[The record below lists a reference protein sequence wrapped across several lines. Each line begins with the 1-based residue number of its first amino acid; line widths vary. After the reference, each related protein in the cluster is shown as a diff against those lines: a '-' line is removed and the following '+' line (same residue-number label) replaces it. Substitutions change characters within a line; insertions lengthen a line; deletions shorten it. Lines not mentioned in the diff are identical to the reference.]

1 MAAHRPTG
9 ARLQQLR
16 LALRNLTRQRM
27 RTGVTLAAI
36 ACGVAAL
43 ILTGGFVRDIFVQL
57 SEALIH
63 SQSGH
68 LQVAARGYFAG
79 GTRTPERFLIPD
91 PVPLRERIAATRGVS
106 DTLARLGFSGL
117 LNNGRSDLAVL
128 GDGAE
133 PEREAR
139 MGTSVRMIAGHA
151 LSADDP
157 RGIVVGAGVAQA
169 LNLSVGD
176 PVTLLVNTTQGAL
189 NTGEFVLAGIFQT
202 FSKDFDDRAVRIPIA
217 AAQELLDTAGA
228 STIVIVLDRTED
240 TDRVAAELQTWV
252 DSAGLELRTWVEL
265 NDFYEKAVALY
276 KRQFGVLQLIV
287 LVMVVLSVAN
297 SINMS
302 TFERIGE
309 FGTMMALG
317 DRGDKVFRLVMTES
331 ALLGSIGAAL
341 GVALGVA
348 LALAISAVGIPMPP
362 PPNGNLGYTAT
373 IRIVP
378 SVLAMAFAVGFAA
391 TTLAA
396 LLPAYRASR
405 TPVADAL
412 RENV

>member
-1 MAAHRPTG
+1 MASD
-9 ARLQQLR
+9 ARTNAWMQELR

-27 RTGVTLAAI
+27 RTGLTLAAI

-43 ILTGGFVRDIFVQL
+43 ILTGGFVKDIFIQL
-57 SEALIH
+57 GEALIH

-68 LQVAARGYFAG
+68 LQVATRGYFAG
-79 GTRTPERFLIPD
+79 GTRTPERFLMRD
-91 PVPLRERIAATRGVS
+91 LGPLRERIAATSGVS

-117 LNNGRSDLAVL
+117 LNNGRSDLAIL

-133 PEREAR
+133 PDREAR
-139 MGTSVRMIAGHA
+139 MGTSVRMIAGQP
-151 LSADDP
+151 LSVADP

-176 PVTLLVNTTQGAL
+176 PVTLLVNTTECAL
-189 NTGEFVLAGIFQT
+189 NTGEFVLAGVFQT

-217 AAQELLDTAGA
+217 AAQELLDTPGA
-228 STIVIVLDRTED
+228 STVVVVLDRTED
-240 TDRVAAELQTWV
+240 TERVTAELQPWV
-252 DSAGLELRTWVEL
+252 ASAGLELRTWVEL

-302 TFERIGE
+302 VFERIGE

-317 DRGDKVFRLVMTES
+317 DRGARVFRLILTES
-331 ALLGSIGAAL
+331 ALLGAIGAAL

-348 LALAISAVGIPMPP
+348 LALGISAVGIPMPP

-396 LLPAYRASR
+396 LLPAYRVSR

-412 RENV
+412 RANV

>member
-1 MAAHRPTG
+1 MPADNRAS
-9 ARLQQLR
+9 AWMQEVR

-43 ILTGGFVRDIFVQL
+43 ILTGGFVKDIFIQL
-57 SEALIH
+57 GEALIH

-68 LQVAARGYFAG
+68 LQVATRGYFAG
-79 GTRTPERFLIPD
+79 GTRTPERFLIRD
-91 PVPLRERIAATRGVS
+91 PGPLRERIAATPGVS
-106 DTLARLGFSGL
+106 YTLARLGFSGL
-117 LNNGRSDLAVL
+117 LNNGRSDLAIL

-133 PEREAR
+133 PDGEVR
-139 MGTSVRMIAGHA
+139 MGTSVRMIAGRPLA
-151 LSADDP
+151 AGDP
-157 RGIVVGAGVAQA
+157 RGIIVGAGVAQA

-176 PVTLLVNTTQGAL
+176 PVTLLVNTSQGAL
-189 NTGEFVLAGIFQT
+189 NTGEFVLTGIFQT
-202 FSKDFDDRAVRIPIA
+202 FSKDFDDRAIRIPIA
-217 AAQELLDTAGA
+217 AAQELLDTPGA
-228 STIVIVLDRTED
+228 STIVVVLDQTEN
-240 TDRVAAELQTWV
+240 TDRVAAALQTWV

-302 TFERIGE
+302 VFERIGE

-317 DRGDKVFRLVMTES
+317 NRGAKVFRLVVIES

-341 GVALGVA
+341 GAAFGVSLALG
-348 LALAISAVGIPMPP
+348 ISAIGIPMPP

-378 SVLAMAFAVGFAA
+378 SVVAMAFTVGFVA

-396 LLPAYRASR
+396 IVPAFRVSR

-412 RENV
+412 RANV

>member
-1 MAAHRPTG
+1 MAAHGPTG

-57 SEALIH
+57 GEALIH

-68 LQVAARGYFAG
+68 LQVAAQGYFAG
-79 GTRTPERFLIPD
+79 GTRTPERFLIREPAS
-91 PVPLRERIAATRGVS
+91 LRERIAATRGVS

-133 PEREAR
+133 PERESR
-139 MGTSVRMIAGHA
+139 MGTSVRMIAGRA
-151 LSADDP
+151 LSKDDS

-176 PVTLLVNTTQGAL
+176 PVTLLVNTTGGAL
-189 NTGEFVLAGIFQT
+189 NTGEFVLTGIFQT
-202 FSKDFDDRAVRIPIA
+202 FSKDFDDRAIRIPIA
-217 AAQELLDTAGA
+217 AAQELLDTPGA
-228 STIVIVLDRTED
+228 STIVVMLDRTEE
-240 TDRVAAELQTWV
+240 TDRIASELQASL
-252 DSAGLELRTWVEL
+252 DNARLEFRTWVEL

-302 TFERIGE
+302 VFERIGE

-317 DRGDKVFRLVMTES
+317 DRGDKVFRLVLIES
-331 ALLGSIGAAL
+331 ALLGSVGAAL

-348 LALAISAVGIPMPP
+348 LALGISAIGIPMPP
-362 PPNGNLGYTAT
+362 PPNGNLGYTAA

>member
-1 MAAHRPTG
+1 MNG
-9 ARLQQLR
+9 LR

-43 ILTGGFVRDIFVQL
+43 ILTGGFVKDILVQL
-57 SEALIH
+57 GEALIH

-79 GTRTPERFLIPD
+79 GTRTPERFLIRD
-91 PVPLRERIAATRGVS
+91 PGPLRERIAATPGVS

-133 PEREAR
+133 PDRESR
-139 MGTSVRMIAGHA
+139 MGTSVRMVAGRP
-151 LSADDP
+151 LSAGDAH
-157 RGIVVGAGVAQA
+157 GIVVGAGVAHA
-169 LNLSVGD
+169 LNLSIGD
-176 PVTLLVNTTQGAL
+176 PVTILVNTPQGAL
-189 NTGEFVLAGIFQT
+189 NTGEFVLTGIFQT
-202 FSKDFDDRAVRIPIA
+202 FSKDFDDRAIRIPIA
-217 AAQELLDTAGA
+217 AAQELLDTPGA
-228 STIVIVLDRTED
+228 STIVVMLDRTED
-240 TDRVAAELQTWV
+240 TDQVAATLGAWIGG
-252 DSAGLELRTWVEL
+252 AGLELRTWVEL

-276 KRQFGVLQLIV
+276 ERQFGVLQLIV

-302 TFERIGE
+302 VFERIGE

-317 DRGDKVFRLVMTES
+317 DRGAKVFRLVMTES
-331 ALLGSIGAAL
+331 ALLGLIGSAL
-341 GVALGVA
+341 GVVLGIV
-348 LALAISAVGIPMPP
+348 LAIGISAVGIPMPP
-362 PPNGNLGYTAT
+362 PPNGNLGYTAS

-378 SVLAMAFAVGFAA
+378 WVLAMAFMVGFFA

-396 LLPAYRASR
+396 LLPAFKVSR

-412 RENV
+412 RANV

>member
-1 MAAHRPTG
+1 MAA
-9 ARLQQLR
+9 ARLTGTRLQELR

-27 RTGVTLAAI
+27 RTGVTIAAI

-57 SEALIH
+57 GEALIH

-68 LQVAARGYFAG
+68 LQVATRGYFAG
-79 GTRTPERFLIPD
+79 GTRTPERFLIREPG
-91 PVPLRERIAATRGVS
+91 PLRERIAATRGVS

-133 PEREAR
+133 PDREAR

-189 NTGEFVLAGIFQT
+189 NTGEFVLTGIFQT
-202 FSKDFDDRAVRIPIA
+202 FSKDFDDRAIRISIA
-217 AAQELLDTAGA
+217 AAQELLDTPGA
-228 STIVIVLDRTED
+228 STIVVMLDRTED
-240 TDRVAAELQTWV
+240 TDRVASELQGWA
-252 DSAGLELRTWVEL
+252 DGEGLELRTWVEL

-302 TFERIGE
+302 VFERIGE

-317 DRGDKVFRLVMTES
+317 DRGEKVFRLVLTES
-331 ALLGSIGAAL
+331 AVLGSIGAAL
-341 GVALGVA
+341 GVVLGVVLALG
-348 LALAISAVGIPMPP
+348 ISAIGIPMPP
-362 PPNGNLGYTAT
+362 PPNGNLGYTAS
-373 IRIVP
+373 IRVVP
-378 SVLAMAFAVGFAA
+378 WVLAMAFAVGFVA

-396 LLPAYRASR
+396 LLPAYRVSR

-412 RENV
+412 RANV

>member
-57 SEALIH
+57 GEALIH

-68 LQVAARGYFAG
+68 LQVAAQGYFAG
-79 GTRTPERFLIPD
+79 GTRTPERFLIREPAS
-91 PVPLRERIAATRGVS
+91 LRERIAATRGVS

-133 PEREAR
+133 PERETR
-139 MGTSVRMIAGHA
+139 MGTSVRMLAGRA
-151 LSADDP
+151 LSADDA

-176 PVTLLVNTTQGAL
+176 PVTLLVNTTGGAL
-189 NTGEFVLAGIFQT
+189 NTGEFVLTGIFQT
-202 FSKDFDDRAVRIPIA
+202 FSRDFDDRAIRIPIA
-217 AAQELLDTAGA
+217 AAQELLDTPGA

-240 TDRVAAELQTWV
+240 TDRVAGELQGWV
-252 DSAGLELRTWVEL
+252 DNARLEFRTWVEL

-302 TFERIGE
+302 VFERIGE

-317 DRGDKVFRLVMTES
+317 DRGDKVFRLIVIES

-341 GVALGVA
+341 GVVLGVVLALG
-348 LALAISAVGIPMPP
+348 ISAVGIPMPP
-362 PPNGNLGYTAT
+362 PPNGNLGYTAS

>member
-1 MAAHRPTG
+1 MAADRRTG
-9 ARLQQLR
+9 ARLQELR

-43 ILTGGFVRDIFVQL
+43 ILTGGFVRDIFIQL
-57 SEALIH
+57 GEALIH

-79 GTRTPERFLIPD
+79 GTRTPERFLIPE
-91 PVPLRERIAATRGVS
+91 PGPLRERIAATPGVS

-117 LNNGRSDLAVL
+117 LNSGRSDLAIL

-133 PEREAR
+133 PDREAR
-139 MGTSVRMIAGHA
+139 MGTSVRMIAGHGLA
-151 LSADDP
+151 ADDP

-169 LNLSVGD
+169 LKLSVGD

-202 FSKDFDDRAVRIPIA
+202 FSKDFDDRAIRIPIA
-217 AAQELLDTAGA
+217 AAQELLDTPGA

-252 DSAGLELRTWVEL
+252 DGAGLELRTWVEL

-302 TFERIGE
+302 AFERIGE

-317 DRGDKVFRLVMTES
+317 DRGDKVFRLIVTEGV
-331 ALLGSIGAAL
+331 LLGLAGAAL
-341 GVALGVA
+341 GVVLGIA
-348 LALAISAVGIPMPP
+348 LALGISTVGIPMPP

-378 SVLAMAFAVGFAA
+378 SVLAMAFAVGFVA
-391 TTLAA
+391 TTVAA

>member
-1 MAAHRPTG
+1 MNG
-9 ARLQQLR
+9 LR
-16 LALRNLTRQRM
+16 LAVRNLTRQRM

-43 ILTGGFVRDIFVQL
+43 ILTGGFVKDILVQL
-57 SEALIH
+57 GEALIH

-79 GTRTPERFLIPD
+79 GTRTPERFLIRD
-91 PVPLRERIAATRGVS
+91 PGALRERIAATPGVS

-133 PEREAR
+133 PDRESR
-139 MGTSVRMIAGHA
+139 IGTSVRMVAGRP
-151 LSADDP
+151 LSTDDP
-157 RGIVVGAGVAQA
+157 HGIVVGAGVAHA
-169 LNLSVGD
+169 LNLSIGD
-176 PVTLLVNTTQGAL
+176 PLTILVNTPQGAL
-189 NTGEFVLAGIFQT
+189 NTGEFVLTGIFQT
-202 FSKDFDDRAVRIPIA
+202 FSKDFDDRAIRIPIA
-217 AAQELLDTAGA
+217 AAQELLDTPGA
-228 STIVIVLDRTED
+228 STIVVMLDRTED
-240 TDRVAAELQTWV
+240 TDQVAAALGAWV
-252 DSAGLELRTWVEL
+252 GGAGLELRTWVEL

-276 KRQFGVLQLIV
+276 ERQFGVLQLIV

-302 TFERIGE
+302 VFERIGE

-317 DRGDKVFRLVMTES
+317 DRGAKVFRLVMTES
-331 ALLGSIGAAL
+331 ALLGLIGSAL
-341 GVALGVA
+341 GVVLGIA
-348 LALAISAVGIPMPP
+348 LAVGISAVGIPMPP
-362 PPNGNLGYTAT
+362 PPNGNLGYTAS

-378 SVLAMAFAVGFAA
+378 WVLAMAFAVGFFA

-396 LLPAYRASR
+396 LLPAFRVSR

-412 RENV
+412 RANV

>member
-1 MAAHRPTG
+1 MAADRRTG
-9 ARLQQLR
+9 ARLQELR
-16 LALRNLTRQRM
+16 LALRNLTRQQM

-43 ILTGGFVRDIFVQL
+43 ILTGGFVRDIFIQL
-57 SEALIH
+57 GEALIH

-79 GTRTPERFLIPD
+79 GTRTPERFLIPE
-91 PVPLRERIAATRGVS
+91 PGPLRERIAATPGVS

-117 LNNGRSDLAVL
+117 LNSGRSDLAIL

-133 PEREAR
+133 PDREAR
-139 MGTSVRMIAGHA
+139 MGTSVRMIAGHGLA
-151 LSADDP
+151 ADDP

-169 LNLSVGD
+169 LKLSVGD

-202 FSKDFDDRAVRIPIA
+202 FSKDFDDRAIRIPIA
-217 AAQELLDTAGA
+217 AAQELLDTPGA

-252 DSAGLELRTWVEL
+252 DGAGLELRTWVEL

-302 TFERIGE
+302 AFERIGE

-317 DRGDKVFRLVMTES
+317 DRGDKVFRLIVTEGV
-331 ALLGSIGAAL
+331 LLGLAGAAL
-341 GVALGVA
+341 GVVLGIA
-348 LALAISAVGIPMPP
+348 LALGISTVGIPMPP

-378 SVLAMAFAVGFAA
+378 SVLAMAFAVGFVA
-391 TTLAA
+391 TTVAA